1 MINELYL
8 SLAILAGVAAAL
20 FVPFLI
26 KVAQGKL
33 KLEEFDHKHAYNAIS
48 VAVWS
53 WLFGIGIFANYSTPD
68 LPADLL
74 VYLLAFIF
82 GYGGDRFQ
90 IIALKVIAAIYEKR
104 KQLEPTVE
112 VLPKT
117 PVDPVPP
124 SE

>member
-8 SLAILAGVAAAL
+8 SLAILAGVFAAL

-33 KLEEFDHKHAYNAIS
+33 KLTDFNHKHAYNAI
-48 VAVWS
+48 VASIWS
-53 WLFGIGIFANYSTPD
+53 WLFGLGIFANYSTPD
-68 LPADLL
+68 LPAEALA
-74 VYLLAFIF
+74 YLLAFVW

-90 IIALKVIAAIYEKR
+90 KIFLKVIWALYEK
-104 KQLEPTVE
+104 KQPAVAVEILPT
-112 VLPKT
+112 T
-117 PVDPVPP
+117 PVPP